1 MTDNRAAFERFA
13 EISYTQKR
21 VREAFEYLIADDY
34 RQHNATIPGGPEA
47 AIRMLTPML

>member
-21 VREAFEYLIADDY
+21 VREAFE
-34 RQHNATIPGGPEA
+34 
-47 AIRMLTPML
+47 